1 MNNLSKKDLVLVSLM
16 LFSLFFGA
24 GNLIFPPFLGQSAGN
39 ATWITILGF
48 FITAVGFPVLGVI
61 AVAKS
66 SGLHKLASR
75 VHPLFATVFTVLI
88 YLSIGPGLGI
98 PRAGSLPFEM
108 AVRPFL
114 PEGFISHEVALFIY
128 TFLFFAVAYWLCL
141 TPSKLVDRMGKVLTP
156 ALLILIS
163 TIFIASLFNPVGS
176 YGNATGNYIDSPF
189 VSGFLDGYMTMDTIA
204 ALNFGIVI
212 SLVIKSKGVK
222 GEKAIVKNSV
232 KAGMIAG
239 GLLIVIYSMLAHLGA
254 SSGGAF
260 GATENGAQTLS
271 NVMLH
276 LFGNSGG
283 ILLAVIFTL
292 ACLTTCVGLIT
303 SCSQYFVTLNEKI
316 SYKTWVRVL
325 ALSSMI
331 LANMGLTKILS
342 VSVPVLDA
350 IYPVAIVLIILAMLD
365 KFFKENQMI
374 YGASIALTAIVS
386 IIYALSN
393 TALKMTF
400 LTKLVDWLPFYD
412 KGLGW
417 IMPAIFGMVLG
428 FVLKVFKER
437 AYSSEVIIS
446 KEGTVK

>member
-1 MNNLSKKDLVLVSLM
+1 
-16 LFSLFFGA
+16 
-24 GNLIFPPFLGQSAGN
+24 
-39 ATWITILGF
+39 
-48 FITAVGFPVLGVI
+48 
-61 AVAKS
+61 
-66 SGLHKLASR
+66 
-75 VHPLFATVFTVLI
+75 
-88 YLSIGPGLGI
+88 
-98 PRAGSLPFEM
+98 
-108 AVRPFL
+108 
-114 PEGFISHEVALFIY
+114 
-128 TFLFFAVAYWLCL
+128 
-141 TPSKLVDRMGKVLTP
+141 
-156 ALLILIS
+156 
-163 TIFIASLFNPVGS
+163 
-176 YGNATGNYIDSPF
+176 
-189 VSGFLDGYMTMDTIA
+189 MDTIA

-325 ALSSMI
+325 SLSSMI

-374 YGASIALTAIVS
+374 YGASIAFTAIVS

-393 TALKMTF
+393 TALNVPL
-400 LTKLVDWLPFYD
+400 LTKLVNWLPFYD

-437 AYSSEVIIS
+437 SYSSEVIIS